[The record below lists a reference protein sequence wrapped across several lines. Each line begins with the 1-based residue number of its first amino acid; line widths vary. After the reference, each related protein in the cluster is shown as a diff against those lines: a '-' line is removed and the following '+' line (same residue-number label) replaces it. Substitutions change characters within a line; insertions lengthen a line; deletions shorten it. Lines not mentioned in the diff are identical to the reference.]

1 MGSAGKNGR
10 ERNGAGRGQTSRAQ
24 VVLPPSVSKKRPTLI
39 VIGGREDK
47 IGDALILREVVR
59 HVADGKLVATAV
71 ASNEP
76 ESYFEEYDRAFR
88 KLGMTNIAHLEVASR
103 EDATNPKVLS
113 VFEGANAVFFT
124 GGDQLKITSQ
134 IGGTPVYDRIREIYN
149 SGGVIAGTSAGAS
162 VVCGTMLAAGVGKTS
177 PRLGESVQMAPGL
190 GFIRNMI
197 IDQHFAE
204 RGRMGRLLA
213 AVAQNPRT
221 LGLGID
227 ENTAVVIDKSES
239 FYVVGAGAVYAV
251 DGRYIS
257 YSNVTESAADKTLAV
272 YDVKLHVLTEGDSF
286 DLKTRR
292 PASFG
297 AIQHIRTLEAAV
309 SASV

>member
-1 MGSAGKNGR
+1 MRRQANGKNGNST
-10 ERNGAGRGQTSRAQ
+10 NGASKRTRRAAA
-24 VVLPPSVSKKRPTLI
+24 LPPTVSKTRPTLI

-47 IGDALILREVVR
+47 IGDALILREVAR
-59 HVADGKLVATAV
+59 HVGSGKLVVTAV
-71 ASNEP
+71 ASSEP
-76 ESYFEEYDRAFR
+76 DGIFEEYDEVFR
-88 KLGMTNIAHLEVASR
+88 KLGVQRVENLAVASR
-103 EDATNPKVLS
+103 EDAADPRFVKVLDD
-113 VFEGANAVFFT
+113 ATAVFFT

-134 IGGTPVYDRIREIYN
+134 IGGTPVYDRIRDIYR

-162 VVCGTMLAAGVGKTS
+162 VVCGTMLTAGLGSTS

-190 GFIRNMI
+190 GFIRNVI

-227 ENTAVVIDKSES
+227 ENTAVVIDSGES

-257 YSNVTESAADKTLAV
+257 YSNVTEADADKTLAV
-272 YDVKLHVLTEGDSF
+272 YDLKVHVLTEGDAF
-286 DLKTRR
+286 DVETRR
-292 PASFG
+292 PSSFG
-297 AIQHIRTLEAAV
+297 AIQHIRTLEAEV
-309 SASV
+309 RK

>member
-1 MGSAGKNGR
+1 MGRNGHSKNG
-10 ERNGAGRGQTSRAQ
+10 ESRTRTRKALP
-24 VVLPPSVSKKRPTLI
+24 LPPSVSKTHPTLI

-47 IGDALILREVVR
+47 IGDALILREVAR
-59 HVADGKLVATAV
+59 HVGNGKLVVTAV
-71 ASNEP
+71 ASSQP
-76 ESYFEEYDRAFR
+76 DGIFEEYDAVFR
-88 KLGMTNIAHLEVASR
+88 KIGVKHVENLAVQSR
-103 EDATNPKVLS
+103 EDAADPKTVRVLDD
-113 VFEGANAVFFT
+113 ANAIFFT

-134 IGGTPVYDRIREIYN
+134 IGGTPVYDRIREIYLN
-149 SGGVIAGTSAGAS
+149 GGVVAGTSAGAS
-162 VVCGTMLAAGVGKTS
+162 VVCGTMLTAGTGRTS

-190 GFIRNMI
+190 GFIRNVI

-227 ENTAVVIDKSES
+227 ENTAVVIDKGES

-257 YSNVTESAADKTLAV
+257 YSNVTEADADRTLAV
-272 YDVKLHVLTEGDSF
+272 YDVKLHGLTEGDSF

-292 PASFG
+292 PTSFG

-309 SASV
+309 PSSN